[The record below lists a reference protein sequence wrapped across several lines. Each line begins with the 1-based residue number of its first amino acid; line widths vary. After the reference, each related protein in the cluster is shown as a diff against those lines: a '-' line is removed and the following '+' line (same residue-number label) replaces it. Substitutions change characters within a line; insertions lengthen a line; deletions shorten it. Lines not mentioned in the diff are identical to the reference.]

1 MHDIFMFVAGIV
13 FTVFALPVLQ
23 TISDTFVTLGQWL
36 LSVFNLHIVRN
47 NSIIQSYQN
56 PFETQAIGFQAP
68 DEEYYDEDDEP
79 DEKLKIGFR
88 G

>member
-13 FTVFALPVLQ
+13 FTVFALPVIQ
-23 TISDTFVTLGQWL
+23 AISDMFVTFGQWI
-36 LSVFNLHIVRN
+36 LSVFNLHIAKN
-47 NSIIQSYQN
+47 NSIIQNYQN
-56 PFETQAIGFQAP
+56 PINTQAIGFQAP
-68 DEEYYDEDDEP
+68 DESNYYDDDDP

>member
-1 MHDIFMFVAGIV
+1 MFVAGIV

-36 LSVFNLHIVRN
+36 LSIFNLHIVRN

-56 PFETQAIGFQAP
+56 PSETQAIGFQAP
-68 DEEYYDEDDEP
+68 DESDYYDDDEEP
-79 DEKLKIGFR
+79 DEKIKIGSR